1 MVIGVTFV
9 NVVPG
14 NEKTVY
20 NELTKIQGIK
30 DVYHIFGK
38 SDFIVISK
46 VDGLS
51 ALNRLVDTIRENNNI
66 IATNTVL
73 GAEL

>member
-9 NVVPG
+9 KVVPG
-14 NEKTVY
+14 YEKTAY
-20 NELTKIQGIK
+20 NELIKINGIK
-30 DVYHIFGK
+30 DVYHIFGE
-38 SDFIVISK
+38 SDFIVISQ

-51 ALNRLVDTIRENNNI
+51 TLNRLVDTIRESKNVT
-66 IATNTVL
+66 ATNTVL